1 MTEKHRISVNF
12 ENGRNST
19 NFPFMAAS
27 TPISVAKN
35 GHADV
40 CSQKQRRPKG
50 KPEHSRRRK
59 TTPIAGK
66 SQQEREIV
74 SGCNNAQGPR
84 RREKRR
90 NERESRSFR
99 EADVVT
105 QNSQEKQR
113 SRITAQFPLAAPTVG
128 PRRRFPSGANRR
140 TTVQFPPAAPTL

>member
-1 MTEKHRISVNF
+1 MTEKRRISVNF

-40 CSQKQRRPKG
+40 CSQKQRRPQG

-74 SGCNNAQGPR
+74 SGRNNAQGPR
-84 RREKRR
+84 RGERRR
-90 NERESRSFR
+90 NERSFSM
-99 EADVVT
+99 ADTAT
-105 QNSQEKQR
+105 QKDKDEKGEEGR
-113 SRITAQFPLAAPTVG
+113 YEGMLEYLDVNVKRA
-128 PRRRFPSGANRR
+128 RRPSSG
-140 TTVQFPPAAPTL
+140 VFEVS